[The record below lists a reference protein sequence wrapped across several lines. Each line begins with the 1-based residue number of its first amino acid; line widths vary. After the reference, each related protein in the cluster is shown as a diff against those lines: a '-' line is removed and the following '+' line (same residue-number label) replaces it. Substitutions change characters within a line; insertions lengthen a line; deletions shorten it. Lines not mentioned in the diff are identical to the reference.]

1 MYTRFRCIENW
12 DLTLFRGEVMRP
24 SLSNKLFISVSIF
37 ALTVTISAVS
47 GSADAAMK
55 AKYYK
60 ECYAPV
66 EEARAMIPEPKAD
79 VGESAGQLGS
89 AAGALG
95 KIGGFGGFGGLGKVA
110 QTAATI
116 EQYSGYVASASALT
130 EKMQT
135 DYPDPADRILAYGE
149 QLGEDANKIQTGA
162 DTLDAAQ
169 TCYEDAYTKLVA
181 DFEAGEIKKKAAKDQ
196 HREIQKG
203 MIEINAVL
211 ADAQQVMDNNLQNY
225 NEALTNETTGM
236 GLNLGD
242 MAQAAS
248 LAQGAAGSAGIGSI
262 GSFGGTVT
270 SRTAGSQAI
279 IRQGAAH
286 RARAMGN
293 LGAMQASQGAMP
305 AAANVSPASFGIMND
320 FAMMGNNVNV
330 LSNMSGTGGA
340 IVGSQIGVGMIQSAI
355 SNRDNLEQAAGV
367 TPVAQPVMEEQSA
380 PPEISQEM
388 MASLQ
393 AAGVSSAKFMES
405 YGQVAL
411 TTERQFEVTGKVGQ
425 SAGW

>member
-1 MYTRFRCIENW
+1 M
-12 DLTLFRGEVMRP
+12 GP
-24 SLSNKLFISVSIF
+24 SFSNKLSFSVSIF
-37 ALTVTISAVS
+37 AITITVASVS
-47 GSADAAMK
+47 GTAEAQMK

-60 ECYAPV
+60 ECYAPI
-66 EEARAMIPEPKAD
+66 EQARAMIPEPKAD
-79 VGESAGQLGS
+79 VGESAGKLGS

-116 EQYSGYVASASALT
+116 EQYSGYVASAAALT
-130 EKMQT
+130 EKMQS

-162 DTLDAAQ
+162 ETLEAAQ
-169 TCYEDAYTKLVA
+169 TCYDDAYTKLVA
-181 DFEAGEIKKKAAKDQ
+181 DFEAGEIKKKEAKNQ

-211 ADAQQVMDNNLQNY
+211 ADAQQVMDTNLQNY
-225 NEALTNETTGM
+225 NEALTTETTGM

-248 LAQGAAGSAGIGSI
+248 LAQGAAGSAGIGSV

-279 IRQGAAH
+279 LRQGAAY
-286 RARAMGN
+286 RARALGN
-293 LGAMQASQGAMP
+293 LGAMQASQGAIP

-320 FAMMGNNVNV
+320 FAMMGNMSA

-340 IVGSQIGVGMIQSAI
+340 IVGSQIGIGAIQSAI
-355 SNRDNLEQAAGV
+355 NNRND
-367 TPVAQPVMEEQSA
+367 AQPTSGVAPTAQPELEEQPA
-380 PPEISQEM
+380 PPQISQEM